1 VTKSHPFFQAAD
13 WEFHGEKFNIF
24 PAGGGYQ
31 SCQQLVNNVIRNKVI
46 AHPTKLLN
54 MIKQIIAKMVFNMLV
69 AVGRVNLVRQ
79 IYLCEQQ

>member
-1 VTKSHPFFQAAD
+1 
-13 WEFHGEKFNIF
+13 
-24 PAGGGYQ
+24 
-31 SCQQLVNNVIRNKVI
+31 
-46 AHPTKLLN
+46 